1 MPPPSGAQPGVF
13 GVFQRHVTGARAI
26 TLSQN
31 YRSTRNIVQAAT
43 AVIKHNPGRVDKQV
57 FTDAAPGR
65 KVELCECRNAHLE
78 ADWVVSRVL
87 ALQQQGTPLSSIAVL
102 YRTHAVGREI
112 YKALKDHHIARAA
125 SSADVFARPDI
136 APLVNVLRLIAN
148 PHDDAAF
155 RLVATGTTPAF
166 DGALLDV
173 LSTEALR
180 TKASLYQAARQ
191 LHAASSGFFGAPTT
205 APTPAAA
212 PSPLVG
218 APSPYRPPPSPYNP
232 APSPVGAHGGAVEPA
247 ATPYGAH
254 GSARAAAALD
264 DASRRALHSL
274 LHKLDELTTIARRE
288 TPSALLQAIIRSG
301 VQVALNPQAPPHGAK
316 LLADEL
322 ATALPHAPAQ
332 PESLHL
338 PPATPAGGYA
348 GGYAG
353 GHDSSAAAARMPPPP
368 RPADKLTA
376 LRHFLEHQ
384 ALSEVEFAGVDG
396 RDAKAGVSLSTIH
409 GAKGR
414 EWPVV
419 LVVRVN
425 EDILPLCL
433 GAADEGGGASAECV
447 AEERRLLYVA
457 MTRAREQ
464 LLLSYVMMGED
475 KVPS

>member
-1 MPPPSGAQPGVF
+1 MGVTAVGDDDQSIYSFRGAQPGVF
-13 GVFQRHVTGARAI
+13 GVFQRHVNGARAI

-57 FTDAAPGR
+57 FTAAAPGR

-136 APLVNVLRLIAN
+136 APLVSVLRLIAN

-155 RLVATGTTPAF
+155 RLVATGTAPAF

-180 TKASLYQAARQ
+180 TKTSLYQAARQ
-191 LHAASSGFFGAPTT
+191 LHAASSGFFGVP
-205 APTPAAA
+205 PSAAA

-232 APSPVGAHGGAVEPA
+232 APSPVGAHGGA
-247 ATPYGAH
+247 TPYGAT

-264 DASRRALHSL
+264 DASRRALHTL
-274 LHKLDELTTIARRE
+274 LHKLDELTTTARRE
-288 TPSALLQAIIRSG
+288 TPSGLLQAIIRSG

-322 ATALPHAPAQ
+322 ETALRHAPAL

-338 PPATPAGGYA
+338 PPATPAGVTP
-348 GGYAG
+348 GGTTG
-353 GHDSSAAAARMPPPP
+353 GTTVVTTAAPPLRACRRRRAPP
-368 RPADKLTA
+368 T
-376 LRHFLEHQ
+376 
-384 ALSEVEFAGVDG
+384 S
-396 RDAKAGVSLSTIH
+396 
-409 GAKGR
+409 
-414 EWPVV
+414 
-419 LVVRVN
+419 
-425 EDILPLCL
+425 
-433 GAADEGGGASAECV
+433 
-447 AEERRLLYVA
+447 
-457 MTRAREQ
+457 
-464 LLLSYVMMGED
+464 
-475 KVPS
+475 